1 MARKVSDV
9 KKKKV
14 GRPKGSTNAPKRAT
28 SSRLNSSKANSSNA
42 YERRYENRGISTII
56 FFCAAVLFCL
66 SMWTPLVGILG
77 SGIRGAFLF
86 FFGRASYIFP
96 LLVFAF
102 GFFLTRTKNRGMFG
116 SKYWMFLLLLIS
128 ISAFWFSLIWGEYS
142 TYTIYDVANIYGGA
156 GGGLLG
162 TGLGKPIILFMS
174 QIGAAIILIA
184 LIAILTTVV
193 FNLNWIDIFE
203 KLTSYIH
210 NRREEYKN
218 DYYDNEYV
226 PEEMMNER
234 IIKKANDK
242 IKELEKLN
250 EKKNR
255 LPIFNKKERS
265 NNFTVEVKP
274 AEEDSVLP
282 KKTYATVVPASTERN
297 RITASVVTT
306 NVPWEERGGYITPA
320 TVYDR
325 ATATA
330 VLEKVEEEIEEKEDK
345 PKIEYVLPPL
355 NILTPPDDSK
365 EEEQHMVLE
374 KTAKNLLDTLDSFGV
389 GATITDYSLG
399 PSVTRYELKPDS
411 GVKISKIRNLEDDI
425 ALNLAASGVR
435 IEAPIPGKAAVGIEI
450 PNKVPRNVNLSEVVG
465 TVEFEN
471 APSKISFALGQDI
484 SGAPVICD
492 IARMPHLLIAG
503 STGSGKSVCINT
515 IINSLLYKSTPEEV
529 KMILIDPKMVELGG
543 YNGIPH
549 LLIPVVTDPHKA
561 AGALAWAVKEMTKR
575 YKTFAESEVR
585 DLKGYNAKMDRIG
598 GEKLP
603 QVVIIID
610 ELADLMMV
618 APNDVEDSICRL
630 AQLAR
635 AAGMHLVI
643 ATQRPSV
650 DVITGVIKANIP
662 SRIAFAVSSQVDS
675 RTILDGAGAEKLI
688 GRGDMLYNPIGANKP
703 IRVQGCFISDKEIKE
718 VVKYAKQ
725 FTEEYDD
732 DVQADV
738 NSFELSGKKGNK
750 NDDNDDDGDNF
761 KKDELLSR
769 AIEIALDAGQASV
782 SMYQRLL
789 GTGYQRAAKII
800 DQMERLGVVGAFE
813 GTKPRKIIITRQ
825 HYMEMLNSGII

>member
-14 GRPKGSTNAPKRAT
+14 GRPKGSTNASKRAAY
-28 SSRLNSSKANSSNA
+28 SNSSKTNSSNA
-42 YERRYENRGISTII
+42 YERRRENSGISTII

-96 LLVFAF
+96 VLVFAF
-102 GFFLTRTKNRGMFG
+102 GFFLTKTKNRGMFG
-116 SKYWMFLLLLIS
+116 SKYWMFLVLLIS
-128 ISAFWFSLIWGEYS
+128 ISAFWFSLVWGEYS
-142 TYTIYDVANIYGGA
+142 NYTIYDVATIYGGA

-162 TGLGKPIILFMS
+162 TGLAKPIILFMS
-174 QIGAAIILIA
+174 QIGGAIILFAIIA
-184 LIAILTTVV
+184 VLTTVV

-203 KLTSYIH
+203 NITDYVK
-210 NRREEYKN
+210 NRREEYVN
-218 DYYDNEYV
+218 DYYDNEYM
-226 PEEMMNER
+226 PEEIMNEKR
-234 IIKKANDK
+234 IKKANDK
-242 IKELEKLN
+242 IKEIEKLN

-255 LPIFNKKERS
+255 LPLFHKKGKENS
-265 NNFTVEVKP
+265 FTVEVKP
-274 AEEDSVLP
+274 AAEESVLP
-282 KKTYATVVPASTERN
+282 KKTYATIVPAGAAPERK
-297 RITASVVTT
+297 RITASIVSTDL
-306 NVPWEERGGYITPA
+306 PWDGGVITPV

-355 NILTPPDDSK
+355 GILTPPDDTK

-465 TVEFEN
+465 SVEFLN
-471 APSKISFALGQDI
+471 APSKLSFALGQDI
-484 SGAPVICD
+484 SGAPVVCD

-575 YKTFAESEVR
+575 YKTFAENEVR
-585 DLKGYNAKMDRIG
+585 DIRGYNAKMERKG
-598 GEKLP
+598 EEKLP

-635 AAGMHLVI
+635 GAGMHLIVS
-643 ATQRPSV
+643 TQRPSV

-675 RTILDGAGAEKLI
+675 RTIIDGVGAEKLI

-703 IRVQGCFISDKEIKE
+703 IRVQGCFISDKEIKD

-725 FTEEYDD
+725 FTDEYDD
-732 DVQADV
+732 EVQADV

-750 NDDNDDDGDNF
+750 NDDSDDDGDNF

-800 DQMERLGVVGAFE
+800 DQMEKLGVVGAFE
-813 GTKPRKIIITRQ
+813 GTKPRKVIITRQ
-825 HYMEMLNSGII
+825 HYMEMLNAGII